1 MSPSSAS
8 FLLNSVASS
17 ILPPLLRTFVL
28 VPLVSPSPVVAPL
41 THVIHALITIP
52 VNAALKPIW
61 LGQGEAS
68 TPKRRTPHESAPGS
82 RSESPS
88 RSNPTSPIISTLDR
102 ALSVISAG
110 RKSITRTSS
119 PGNNPPVDVLQRSYE
134 ILDQSF
140 AYYFP
145 GDIEVDDLSVRQR
158 VKADSSESLD
168 DVLSP
173 LIVLVTRLCIGDEGL
188 RARTR
193 QLLLPEDLDRTSPLE
208 SRADLLGRSLRL
220 LASVYHPRLKDAV
233 GEMFFAIADSDGKL
247 DHPLVSFFID

>member
-1 MSPSSAS
+1 VSPSSPS
-8 FLLNSVASS
+8 FLLNSLASS

-61 LGQGEAS
+61 LGQTNSGEVS
-68 TPKRRTPHESAPGS
+68 KRWTPHDSAPDS

-173 LIVLVTRLCIGDEGL
+173 LVVLITRLCIGDEGI

-193 QLLLPEDLDRTSPLE
+193 QLLFPDDLDRTSPLE

-220 LASVYHPRLKDAV
+220 LSSVYHPRLKDAV

-247 DHPLVSFFID
+247 IIL